1 MADQRF
7 ESLLESFLQLQKQRS
22 ELEMQL
28 SQLQHFSNAKDKRI
42 KEIKDENE
50 RLEEQNN
57 AIVKAIEES
66 DLRKIKLESSIAK
79 EVSSRSDMSHIISA
93 MEMNELERE
102 KSQTATNSLNNKILS
117 EILQIQQKG
126 SEILERIE
134 ESDGKLHSIYI
145 NILKNNL

>member
-57 AIVKAIEES
+57 AIVNAIEES